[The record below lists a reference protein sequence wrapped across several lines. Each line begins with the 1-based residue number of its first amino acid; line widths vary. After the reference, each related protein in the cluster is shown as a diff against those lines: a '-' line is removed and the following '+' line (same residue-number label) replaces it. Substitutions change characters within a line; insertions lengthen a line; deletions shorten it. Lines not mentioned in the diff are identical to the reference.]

1 MSMRVAVQMD
11 PMDGVNIHGD
21 SSFALMLSAQT
32 RGYDIWHY
40 DVETLTLDA
49 NDRLTAF
56 AHPVFDVQRV
66 AGGHYRFGD
75 AKRIDLGSDID
86 VVLMRQDPPFHV
98 GYITATHLLE
108 RIEHETLVV
117 NNPVSVR
124 NAPEKVM
131 VLDYRRFMP
140 PTLITR
146 STEEVREFQREHGA
160 VVIKPLHGNGGKAI
174 FKVEADG
181 SNLGALFE
189 VFNTTWP
196 EPHMVQPFLPDV
208 AKGDKRIVLVDGE
221 VAGAIN
227 RRPGE
232 GEFRSNLAVGGS
244 AEATELT
251 AREEEICEALKPR
264 LKELGLIFVGID
276 VIGGQ
281 WLTEINVT
289 SPTGIVAI
297 DRFNGTDTPGKI
309 WDVCADWA
317 ATRSSFYA
325 QAKELEQKLYD
336 ALIPGTPQIKVA
348 KLIYDVFGSASEW
361 NEESLINEALDRLIH
376 RKNVRHEGF
385 VYRWPYSE
393 IKRMS

>member
-1 MSMRVAVQMD
+1 MGLRVAVQMD
-11 PMDGVNIHGD
+11 PMAGVNINGD
-21 SSFALMLSAQT
+21 SSFALMLAAQA
-32 RGYDIWHY
+32 RGYDVWHY
-40 DVETLTLDA
+40 DVDTLTLDA

-56 AHPVFDVQRV
+56 AHPVYDLQRV
-66 AGGHYRFGD
+66 AGAHYRFGEP
-75 AKRIDLGSDID
+75 KRIDLGSDVD

-146 STEEVREFQREHGA
+146 STDEVRAFQKEHGA
-160 VVIKPLHGNGGKAI
+160 VVVKPLHGNGGKAI
-174 FKVEADG
+174 FRVPAEGD
-181 SNLGALFE
+181 NLGALFE
-189 VFNTTWP
+189 VFNSTWP

-208 AKGDKRIVLVDGE
+208 AKGDKRIVLIDGE
-221 VAGAIN
+221 VTGAIN

-251 AREEEICEALKPR
+251 PREREICAVMGPR

-276 VIGGQ
+276 VIGGE

-309 WDVCADWA
+309 WDAIE
-317 ATRSSFYA
+317 RRL
-325 QAKELEQKLYD
+325 KERK
-336 ALIPGTPQIKVA
+336 
-348 KLIYDVFGSASEW
+348 AS
-361 NEESLINEALDRLIH
+361 
-376 RKNVRHEGF
+376 
-385 VYRWPYSE
+385 
-393 IKRMS
+393 